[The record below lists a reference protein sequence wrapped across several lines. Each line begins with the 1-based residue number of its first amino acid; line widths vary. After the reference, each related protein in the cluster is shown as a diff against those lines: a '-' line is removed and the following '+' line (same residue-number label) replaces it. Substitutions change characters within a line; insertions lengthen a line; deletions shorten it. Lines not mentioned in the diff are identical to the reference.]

1 MEIYTVSLLGN
12 KKINRHYEIEA
23 ILEDIVKEIITSKCY
38 VEFLVC
44 REGEFDLIA
53 ASVIRRV
60 KKRKGYKNCS
70 LNLVLPYATKHFQ
83 DNEKN
88 YLGYYDNVEIFS
100 KSDEK
105 HIKEAFQTRNKY
117 MVNSSNM
124 VIFCV
129 ERNKGTAYRAKKYAI
144 SSRKE
149 IVEVTS
155 I

>member
-1 MEIYTVSLLGN
+1 MEIYTVSLLGS

-23 ILEDIVKEIITSKCY
+23 ILEDIVKDIITSKGY

-60 KKRKGYKNCS
+60 KRRKGYKNCS
-70 LNLVLPYATKHFQ
+70 LNLVLPYETEHFRN
-83 DNEKN
+83 NEKS
-88 YLGYYDNVEIFS
+88 YLEYYDNVEILS

-105 HIKEAFQTRNKY
+105 HIKEAFQMRNEY
-117 MVNSSNM
+117 MVDSSDM

-129 ERNKGTAYRAKKYAI
+129 ERNKGSAYQAKRYAET
-144 SSRKE
+144 SRTE
-149 IVEVTS
+149 IVELTA